1 MAVQYAEPGQQ
12 VRFRPRRLT
21 HANMRFSDA
30 GKSLE
35 FYNMV
40 CGLELVWTK
49 PGTNTSFV
57 TNGSTHHDMAV
68 GQIPDLREQ
77 PPRRHR
83 DTPRLNHIAFEME
96 TESELVEG
104 WRRAQ
109 QAGIKFR
116 ETDHGPTHSLYLSD
130 PEDNGIEIYAD
141 VMKDWRQVVNLEDPY
156 LLKGG
161 GHWIPGETPPCTEPR
176 YVADPEIRRVDGAI
190 FHPRRIAHASL
201 AVEDFDGMLGFYTEI
216 VGLDEMLRGP
226 NDSYSV
232 LSGTA
237 QGHALTLFRAG
248 EDQPLGLQ
256 HVAFEME
263 NDRELDEAQERLSKA
278 GIEQAIQLDHTTKR
292 AIFLKDPDG
301 MDVEFFVDRG
311 GPVSTLADLEPAL
324 AVHLA

>member
-1 MAVQYAEPGQQ
+1 MAAQQVESGQQ
-12 VRFRPRRLT
+12 VKFRPRRLT

-30 GKSLE
+30 GKTLE
-35 FYNMV
+35 FYNKV

-68 GQIPDLREQ
+68 GQISDLREP

-83 DTPRLNHIAFEME
+83 SAPRLNHIAFEME
-96 TESELVEG
+96 SEAELVEG

-109 QAGIKFR
+109 QAGLKFR
-116 ETDHGPTHSLYLSD
+116 ETDHGPTRSIYISD

-141 VMKDWRQVVNLEDPY
+141 VTKDWRYFVNMEHPDRIHSSP
-156 LLKGG
+156 
-161 GHWIPGETPPCTEPR
+161 WTPGETPPSTEPR
-176 YVADPEIRRVDGAI
+176 YVADPEIRRVEGAI
-190 FHPRRIAHASL
+190 FNPRRIAHASL
-201 AVEDFDGMLGFYTEI
+201 AVEDFEAMFEFYTEI
-216 VGLDEMLRGP
+216 VGLEEVLRGP

-237 QGHALTLFRAG
+237 QGHALTLFKAG
-248 EDQPLGLQ
+248 DDQPLGLQ
-256 HVAFEME
+256 HVAFEMDDE
-263 NDRELDEAQERLSKA
+263 RELDEAQERMREA
-278 GIEQAIQLDHTTKR
+278 GMEQAIQLDHATKR

-301 MDVEFFVDRG
+301 MGVEFFVDKG
-311 GPVSTLADLEPAL
+311 GHVGTLAGLEPAL